1 MDNSKFHVINLVEYE
16 PPSITE
22 STKENWVSYGTDND
36 YYDWVIDRY
45 VNSPTNN
52 AVINNVVK
60 LIYGKGLKATD
71 SASKP
76 NEYAQMVSLFKKD
89 DLRQLIMDLKM
100 LGQCAIQVV
109 YNEDRSR
116 IIESYHVPIQLLRPE
131 KCNEEGLITGYYFSN
146 DWSDPK
152 KYVPERIEAFGYG
165 TSDTQIY
172 CVKPYSPNLKYFAYP
187 DYLGGL
193 QYAVL
198 EEEIANYLVN
208 EAQNSFS
215 GTKIL
220 NFNNG
225 IPSEEERDA
234 ISRDVI
240 RKLTGTQGQKLIVAF
255 NHDEA
260 NKTTI
265 DDVSL
270 DDAPTHYE
278 YLSDEAMRKILLSHH
293 VVSPLILGIA
303 TSNGFSSNAD
313 ELKNS
318 FILYENMT
326 LKPYREMLV
335 DALENILAYN
345 EVNLNLYFETLKPL
359 EFTDPL
365 GKAVVEE
372 ELSKNVNL
380 KSVVVDDNLAV
391 IDDRL
396 AYSSKEKA
404 EEMATNIGCE
414 GVHEHD
420 FEGKTWYMPCATHNA
435 GAEELS
441 LPKKF
446 DASEYGHT
454 KEKNWVLIDSFDVD
468 YDKESEIDEEISLA
482 QEKANLDIEK
492 EKLSRQKKPTKL
504 QQIRK
509 ILLDDISAN
518 PDEVSELDWVI
529 NGFYFI
535 TRYKYEEASSPKAKG
550 DSREFCKEMMNADLL
565 YRKEDIDRMSSD
577 GVNGEFAPAGKSSYD
592 ILRWKGGVYCHHSF
606 KRQIFI
612 GLDTGEPL
620 DPDSLEAQQISISRA
635 RKYGY
640 NLKDPKGTAI
650 APINTQDRGS
660 LKNK

>member
-1 MDNSKFHVINLVEYE
+1 MDNNKLHVINLVEYE

-22 STKENWVSYGTDND
+22 STKEDWVSYGEDNG
-36 YYDWVIDRY
+36 YYDWVIERY
-45 VNSPTNN
+45 TNSPTNN

-76 NEYAQMVSLFKKD
+76 NEYAQMVTLFKKD
-89 DLRQLIMDLKM
+89 CLRQLIMDLKM
-100 LGQCAIQVV
+100 LGQCAIQVI
-109 YNEDRSR
+109 YNQDRSR
-116 IIESYHVPIQLLRPE
+116 IIEAYHVPIQLLRPE
-131 KCNEEGLITGYYFSN
+131 KCNEDGDITAYYFSN

-152 KYVPERIEAFGYG
+152 KYVPERIEAFGHG
-165 TSDTQIY
+165 NSDTQIY
-172 CVKPYSPNLKYFAYP
+172 CIKPYSPNLKYFAYP

-240 RKLTGTQGQKLIVAF
+240 RKLTGTQGQKLIIAF

-270 DDAPTHYE
+270 NDAPSHYE

-318 FILYENMT
+318 FVLYENMT
-326 LKPYREMLV
+326 LKPYREMII

-345 EVNLNLYFETLKPL
+345 EVSLNLYFETLKPL

-365 GKAVVEE
+365 GQPVVEE
-372 ELSKNVNL
+372 DLEEEKLSSEIKP
-380 KSVVVDDNLAV
+380 
-391 IDDRL
+391 
-396 AYSSKEKA
+396 
-404 EEMATNIGCE
+404 
-414 GVHEHD
+414 
-420 FEGKTWYMPCATHNA
+420 FQ
-435 GAEELS
+435 
-441 LPKKF
+441 
-446 DASEYGHT
+446 ASEYGHK
-454 KEKNWVLIDSFDVD
+454 KERNWILIDEFEVD
-468 YDKESEIDEEISLA
+468 LEQEEAIDLEILEA
-482 QEKANLDIEK
+482 QKKADADIK
-492 EKLSRQKKPTKL
+492 QQKLNRQKKPTKL

-509 ILLDDISAN
+509 ILLDDISAS
-518 PDEVSELDWVI
+518 PEEVSELDWII

-535 TRYKYEEASSPKAKG
+535 TRYKYTEVRSHDNKR
-550 DSREFCKEMMNADLL
+550 DFCEEMMSADLL
-565 YRKEDIDRMSSD
+565 YRKEDIDRMSKA
-577 GVNGEFAPAGKSSYD
+577 GVNGEFAPKGKSKYD
-592 ILRWKGGVYCHHSF
+592 ILVYKGGVNCYHLW
-606 KRQIFI
+606 KRQIYI

-620 DPDSLEAQQISISRA
+620 DPESREAQQISISKA
-635 RKYGY
+635 RQYGY
-640 NLKDPKGTAI
+640 NLKDPVGTAV
-650 APINTQDRGS
+650 APIDMPNQAR
-660 LKNK
+660 LN

>member
-1 MDNSKFHVINLVEYE
+1 MDNNKLHVINLVEYE

-22 STKENWVSYGTDND
+22 STKEEWVSYGEDNG
-36 YYDWVIDRY
+36 YYDWVIERY
-45 VNSPTNN
+45 TNSPTNN

-76 NEYAQMVSLFKKD
+76 NEYAQMVTLFKKD
-89 DLRQLIMDLKM
+89 CLRQLIMDLKM
-100 LGQCAIQVV
+100 LGQCAIQVI
-109 YNEDRSR
+109 YNQDRSR
-116 IIESYHVPIQLLRPE
+116 IIEAYHVPIQLLRPE
-131 KCNEEGLITGYYFSN
+131 KCNEDGDITAYYFSN

-152 KYVPERIEAFGYG
+152 KYVPERIEAFGHG
-165 TSDTQIY
+165 NADTQIY
-172 CVKPYSPNLKYFAYP
+172 CIKPYSPNLKYFAYP

-240 RKLTGTQGQKLIVAF
+240 RKLTGTQGQKLIIAF

-270 DDAPTHYE
+270 NDAPSHYE

-318 FILYENMT
+318 FVLYENMT
-326 LKPYREMLV
+326 LKPYREMII

-345 EVNLNLYFETLKPL
+345 EVSLNLYFETLKPL

-365 GKAVVEE
+365 GQPVVEE
-372 ELSKNVNL
+372 DLEEEKLSSEIKPF
-380 KSVVVDDNLAV
+380 K
-391 IDDRL
+391 
-396 AYSSKEKA
+396 
-404 EEMATNIGCE
+404 
-414 GVHEHD
+414 
-420 FEGKTWYMPCATHNA
+420 
-435 GAEELS
+435 
-441 LPKKF
+441 
-446 DASEYGHT
+446 ASEYGHK
-454 KEKNWVLIDSFDVD
+454 KERNWILIDEFEVNLEQEEAIDL
-468 YDKESEIDEEISLA
+468 EILEA
-482 QEKANLDIEK
+482 QKKADADIK
-492 EKLSRQKKPTKL
+492 QQKLNRQKKPTKL

-509 ILLDDISAN
+509 ILLDDISAS
-518 PDEVSELDWVI
+518 PEEVSELDWII

-535 TRYKYEEASSPKAKG
+535 TRYKYTEVRSHDNKR
-550 DSREFCKEMMNADLL
+550 DFCEEMMSADLL
-565 YRKEDIDRMSSD
+565 YRKEDIDRMSKA
-577 GVNGEFAPAGKSSYD
+577 GVNGEFAPKGKSKYD
-592 ILRWKGGVYCHHSF
+592 ILVYKGGVNCYHLW
-606 KRQIFI
+606 KRQIYI

-620 DPDSLEAQQISISRA
+620 DPESREAQQISISKA
-635 RKYGY
+635 RQYGY
-640 NLKDPKGTAI
+640 NLKDPVGTAV
-650 APINTQDRGS
+650 APIDMPNQAR
-660 LKNK
+660 LN

>member
-1 MDNSKFHVINLVEYE
+1 MDNNKFHVINLVHYE
-16 PPSITE
+16 APEITE
-22 STKENWVSYGTDND
+22 STKDDWVSYGVNND
-36 YYDWVIDRY
+36 YYEWVIDRY
-45 VNSPTNN
+45 INSPTNN

-76 NEYAQMVSLFKKD
+76 NDYAQMVTLFKKD
-89 DLRQLIMDLKM
+89 CVRQLVSDLKM
-100 LGQCAIQVV
+100 LGQCAIQVI
-109 YNEDRSR
+109 YNSDHSR
-116 IIESYHVPIQLLRPE
+116 IIEAYHVPIQLLRPE
-131 KCNEEGLITGYYFSN
+131 KCNEEGEIEAYYFSN

-152 KYVPERIEAFGYG
+152 KYVPKRISAFGSSNDE
-165 TSDTQIY
+165 TEIY
-172 CVKPYSPNLKYFAYP
+172 CIKPYSPNLKYFAYP
-187 DYLGGL
+187 DYMGGL

-198 EEEIANYLVN
+198 EEEIALYLVN

-225 IPSEEERDA
+225 VPSEEERDA

-240 RKLTGTQGQKLIVAF
+240 NKLTGTQGQKLIVAF

-270 DDAPTHYE
+270 NDAPSHYE

-303 TSNGFSSNAD
+303 TSNGFGSNAD

-318 FILYENMT
+318 FVLYENMT
-326 LKPYREMLV
+326 LKPYREMLI
-335 DALENILAYN
+335 DAFDNILGFN
-345 EVNLNLYFETLKPL
+345 EVSLNLYFESLKPL

-365 GKAVVEE
+365 GQPVVEE
-372 ELSKNVNL
+372 EEKLEEEKLSEEIKPF
-380 KSVVVDDNLAV
+380 
-391 IDDRL
+391 
-396 AYSSKEKA
+396 KA
-404 EEMATNIGCE
+404 S
-414 GVHEHD
+414 D
-420 FEGKTWYMPCATHNA
+420 
-435 GAEELS
+435 
-441 LPKKF
+441 
-446 DASEYGHT
+446 YGH
-454 KEKNWVLIDSFDVD
+454 KKDRNWVLIDSFDVD
-468 YDKESEIDEEISLA
+468 MEKEAEIDLELA
-482 QEKANLDIEK
+482 EAQKRADADIKK
-492 EKLSRQKKPTKL
+492 EKLNRQKKPTKL

-509 ILLDDISAN
+509 ILLDDISAT
-518 PDEVSELDWVI
+518 PDEVSELDWII

-535 TRYKYEEASSPKAKG
+535 TRYKYTEGTSPKAKG
-550 DSREFCKEMMNADLL
+550 DSREFCKEMMSADLL
-565 YRKEDIDRMSSD
+565 YRREDIDRMSAD

-620 DPDSLEAQQISISRA
+620 DPESREAQQISISRA

-650 APINTQDRGS
+650 EPINTASRGS
-660 LKNK
+660 LKYS